1 MKLEEVELV
10 ESPVM
15 ERKAMSLPDSS
26 EDEIE
31 DKREEEIEVE
41 DDEFA
46 FSKFTSLHFQGS
58 STHSHIQQ
66 RLRKPLLYH
75 EDEGDTLASVV
86 LISIMS
92 PFKARLDSQLCL
104 VLACLISSL
113 RFFLSPPGQFD
124 SMVDHTKIYGRSS
137 RAEARTCF

>member
-15 ERKAMSLPDSS
+15 VREVVSLPDSS

-31 DKREEEIEVE
+31 DKEEEEEEKIEAE

-86 LISIMS
+86 LISTMS
-92 PFKARLDSQLCL
+92 PFKARLDRQL
-104 VLACLISSL
+104 
-113 RFFLSPPGQFD
+113 
-124 SMVDHTKIYGRSS
+124 
-137 RAEARTCF
+137 

>member
-1 MKLEEVELV
+1 VKLEEVELV

-15 ERKAMSLPDSS
+15 ERKAMSIPDSS

-31 DKREEEIEVE
+31 DKKEKEEEEAVEEENEAE

-104 VLACLISSL
+104 VLACLICSL
-113 RFFLSPPGQFD
+113 RFFP
-124 SMVDHTKIYGRSS
+124 ISS
-137 RAEARTCF
+137 RPV

>member
-15 ERKAMSLPDSS
+15 VREAMPLPDSS

-31 DKREEEIEVE
+31 DKEEEEEIEAE

-92 PFKARLDSQLCL
+92 PFKARLDGQL
-104 VLACLISSL
+104 
-113 RFFLSPPGQFD
+113 
-124 SMVDHTKIYGRSS
+124 
-137 RAEARTCF
+137 

>member
-1 MKLEEVELV
+1 VKLEEVELV

-15 ERKAMSLPDSS
+15 ERKAMSIPDSS

-31 DKREEEIEVE
+31 DKKEEKEEEEENEAE

-75 EDEGDTLASVV
+75 EDEGDTLAS
-86 LISIMS
+86 S
-92 PFKARLDSQLCL
+92 
-104 VLACLISSL
+104 
-113 RFFLSPPGQFD
+113 
-124 SMVDHTKIYGRSS
+124 H
-137 RAEARTCF
+137 

>member
-31 DKREEEIEVE
+31 DKKEEEIEVE

-58 STHSHIQQ
+58 STHSHIKQ

-104 VLACLISSL
+104 VLACLISS
-113 RFFLSPPGQFD
+113 PGQFD

-137 RAEARTCF
+137 RAEARTCFCNC